1 MKVIFVTLES
11 HFRKLVPKGV
21 GGKFGKFRGNIKLIP
36 SLKLLFFRSEKTG
49 FKRKYRKFDSGS
61 HGN

>member
-1 MKVIFVTLES
+1 MTLES

-36 SLKLLFFRSEKTG
+36 SLKLLFFR
-49 FKRKYRKFDSGS
+49 RKQGLKENIENLILGPM
-61 HGN
+61 GTKQMAL